1 MRYPKT
7 NNVYMQW
14 NILNYLPQ
22 TTGRNRL
29 RSIVDAILA
38 NRDIVTEAQKEAF
51 FNPPDPLTL
60 TPDSAHLD
68 VKKLNAAIKR
78 LQKAIANKQPML
90 IYGDYDADG
99 MTATAIL
106 WEALMAAG
114 AKAVPFIPNRE
125 HHGYGLSTKGLVD
138 ALKPFAGKQKPL
150 IITVDN
156 GIVAYEAARYLKDE
170 GYELIITDH
179 HQMSDTLP
187 PCKHLVHST
196 HISGSGV
203 AWFVARELSPESA
216 KNSLE
221 LAAIGTVTDLLPLIG
236 VNRAI
241 VKHGLKALS
250 QTKRP
255 GLKALFT
262 EAGIASLDNLDTY
275 HIGYVIGPRLNAMG
289 RLEDPMDSLRLLCTR
304 SEEKAQ
310 TLAQTLGDTNKA
322 RQDITLDFITL
333 AEGLVTDPTA
343 SILIVA
349 HEEFHEGVIGLVAGR
364 LSEKYHRPSI
374 VIARGLETS
383 KASARSVSGINIIEL
398 IRTQESLL
406 INAGGHPGAAG
417 FSLESAKVELFM
429 DAMSTHAQTV
439 IKPEQLEKSLTIDC
453 QITLSDVD
461 WPLYEALEP
470 LKPFGM
476 QNHEPVFSVSNVKVV
491 SARIV
496 GREYTHL
503 SLKLQGHTGKY
514 YSAIG
519 FGLARL
525 VEDPSKL
532 DRCDLA
538 FVLSKNDF
546 NGKSSLQLRVKD
558 ILWGK

>member
-1 MRYPKT
+1 M
-7 NNVYMQW
+7 
-14 NILNYLPQ
+14 
-22 TTGRNRL
+22 
-29 RSIVDAILA
+29 RSIVDAVLT
-38 NRDIVTEAQKEAF
+38 NRHIISDEQKEAF
-51 FNPPDPLTL
+51 FNPPDPLL
-60 TPDSAHLD
+60 LSPESAHID
-68 VKKLNAAIKR
+68 VKNLTRAIDR
-78 LQKAIANKQPML
+78 LKKAIEDKQPIL

-106 WEALMAAG
+106 WEALMASG
-114 AKAVPFIPNRE
+114 ARAVPFIPNRE
-125 HHGYGLSTKGLVD
+125 HHGYGLSIKGLID
-138 ALKPFAGKQKPL
+138 ALKPFADKHKPL
-150 IITVDN
+150 VITVDN
-156 GIVAYEAARYLKDE
+156 GIVAHEAATYLSDE

-179 HQMSDTLP
+179 HQVSDTLP
-187 PCKHLVHST
+187 ACSFLIHST

-203 AWFVARELSPESA
+203 AWFVAKELSPESS
-216 KNSLE
+216 KHSLE
-221 LAAIGTVTDLLPLIG
+221 LAAIGTVTDLLPLTG

-241 VKHGLKALS
+241 VKHGLKRLS
-250 QTKRP
+250 QTQRP

-262 EAGIASLDNLDTY
+262 EAGITTLENLDTY

-289 RLEDPMDSLRLLCTR
+289 RLEDPMDSLRLLCTK

-310 TLAQTLGDTNKA
+310 KLAQTLGDTNKT

-343 SILIVA
+343 PLLIVA

-374 VIARGLETS
+374 VIALGAETS
-383 KASARSVSGINIIEL
+383 KASARSVPGINIIDL
-398 IRTQESLL
+398 IRTQESFL

-417 FSLESAKVELFM
+417 FSLETSKVELFSAAM
-429 DAMSTHAQTV
+429 NVHAKDA
-439 IKPEQLEKSLTIDC
+439 INPDQLEKTLNIDC
-453 QITLSDVD
+453 QINLSDVD
-461 WPLYEALEP
+461 WKLYEALEP

-476 QNHEPVFSVSNVKVV
+476 QNHEPVFSVSNVKVI

-503 SLKLQGHTGKY
+503 SLKLQDRGGKY

-525 VEDPSKL
+525 VEDPNKL
-532 DRCDLA
+532 ESADLA
-538 FVLSKNDF
+538 FVLSRNDF
-546 NGKSSLQLRVKD
+546 NGSSSLQLRLKD
-558 ILWGK
+558 ISLPN